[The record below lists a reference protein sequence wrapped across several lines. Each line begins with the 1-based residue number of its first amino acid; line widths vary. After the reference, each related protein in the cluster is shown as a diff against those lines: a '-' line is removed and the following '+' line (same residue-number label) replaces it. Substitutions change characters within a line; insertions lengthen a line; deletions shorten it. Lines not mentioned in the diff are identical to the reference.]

1 MKSHRIG
8 VRVSAELH
16 ALLAAAG
23 DVSAATR
30 ALAILGAASA
40 GYELGALRD
49 EAGGLLAAPLD
60 APLRAALRRL
70 LGERSTPV
78 PQTLDNRS
86 TRVEPMLNNR
96 STPVPQLLNVPEAT
110 PLADVTPDRPLAP
123 VPLSLSDDDPLT
135 SEGIEV

>member
-16 ALLAAAG
+16 TLLAAAG

-30 ALAILGAASA
+30 ALAILGAAAA

-60 APLRAALRRL
+60 PPLRAALRGL
-70 LGERSTPV
+70 LSERSTPV
-78 PQTLDNRS
+78 PQTLDKRS
-86 TRVEPMLNNR
+86 TLVEPIWDSC
-96 STPVPQLLNVPEAT
+96 STSVPQMLNVPAAA
-110 PLADVTPDRPLAP
+110 PLADVAPDRPLAS
-123 VPLSLSDDDPLT
+123 VPLSIPDDDPLT